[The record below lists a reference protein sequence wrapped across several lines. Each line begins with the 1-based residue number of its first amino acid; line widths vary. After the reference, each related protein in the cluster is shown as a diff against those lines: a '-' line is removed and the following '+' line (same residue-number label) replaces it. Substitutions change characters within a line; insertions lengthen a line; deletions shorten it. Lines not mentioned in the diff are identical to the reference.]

1 MAKSGKIVTIRLA
14 FKPGKGGDGGGGGR
28 GRKKPKK
35 PKKHIDREAQRR
47 AERNRWATFYLLNNT
62 ARMVAGS
69 VEALAKN
76 YYRMNEDY
84 SGENT
89 FQNAKRY
96 VSAGANIAT
105 HAVTGFLS
113 GGVAGAVI
121 ASGVALSN
129 ALIGRQGD
137 IADAYRKLREDNYDD
152 YYLGVRAGLI
162 DGGRGTDN

>member
-1 MAKSGKIVTIRLA
+1 MASTGKSITIRLA
-14 FKPGKGGDGGGGGR
+14 FKPGKGGGGGGG
-28 GRKKPKK
+28 GSGKPKK
-35 PKKHIDREAQRR
+35 PRKPRKTEAEKR
-47 AERNRWATFYLLNNT
+47 AEGNRWATFYLLSNT
-62 ARMVAGS
+62 ARMVAES

-96 VSAGANIAT
+96 VSTGISIAKTAGSGFLAGGVYGAIAGASIALV
-105 HAVTGFLS
+105 HSLVD
-113 GGVAGAVI
+113 
-121 ASGVALSN
+121 
-129 ALIGRQGD
+129 RQGD
-137 IADAYRKLREDNYDD
+137 IAEAYRKLREDNYDD

>member
-1 MAKSGKIVTIRLA
+1 MASTGKSITIRLA
-14 FKPGKGGDGGGGGR
+14 FKPGKGGGGEGGCGR
-28 GRKKPKK
+28 KPKK
-35 PKKHIDREAQRR
+35 PKKPRDREAEKR
-47 AERNRWATFYLLNNT
+47 AEGNRWATFYLLSNT

-69 VEALAKN
+69 VEALGKN

-96 VSAGANIAT
+96 VANVTNIAT
-105 HAVTGFLS
+105 HAYTGFLATN
-113 GGVAGAVI
+113 GQAYGAIVG
-121 ASGVALSN
+121 AGVALAN
-129 ALIGRQGD
+129 ALVDRQTD
-137 IADAYRKLREDNYDD
+137 IALAYQKLREDNYDD

>member
-14 FKPGKGGDGGGGGR
+14 FKPGKGGGGGGG
-28 GRKKPKK
+28 GGGGKPKK
-35 PKKHIDREAQRR
+35 PRKPRKTEAEKR
-47 AERNRWATFYLLNNT
+47 AERNRWATFYLLSNT
-62 ARMVAGS
+62 SRMVAGS
-69 VEALAKN
+69 VESLAKN

-96 VSAGANIAT
+96 VAVGSNIAT
-105 HAVTGFLS
+105 HAYTGFLS
-113 GGVAGAVI
+113 GGAYGTAVGTGI
-121 ASGVALSN
+121 ALSN
-129 ALIGRQGD
+129 ALIGRQGE
-137 IADAYRKLREDNYDD
+137 IAEAYRKLREDNYDD

>member
-1 MAKSGKIVTIRLA
+1 MASTGKSITIRLA
-14 FKPGKGGDGGGGGR
+14 FKPGKDGGGGG
-28 GRKKPKK
+28 GGKKKPKK
-35 PKKHIDREAQRR
+35 PKKPRNTEAEKR

-69 VEALAKN
+69 VEALGKN

-96 VSAGANIAT
+96 VAIGSNVAT
-105 HAVTGFLS
+105 HAYTGFLS
-113 GGVAGAVI
+113 GGIYGAVI
-121 ASGVALSN
+121 GAGIALAN
-129 ALIGRQGD
+129 AGIGRQEE
-137 IADAYRKLREDNYDD
+137 IAEAYRRLREDNYDD